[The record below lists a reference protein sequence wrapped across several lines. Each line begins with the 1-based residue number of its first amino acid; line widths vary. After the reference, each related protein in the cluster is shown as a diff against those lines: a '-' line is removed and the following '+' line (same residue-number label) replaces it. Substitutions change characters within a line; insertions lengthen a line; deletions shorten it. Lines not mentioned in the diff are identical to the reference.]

1 MKLNSN
7 LSIGIKR
14 ISTVLVLAILLLCS
28 SCNNSLTY
36 ESQINN
42 TSKKIVEAFDKKD
55 EHLLK
60 SLLHKD
66 VLDTNSNIDEQI
78 EKAFDM
84 YKGESI
90 SYNNLGFEAR
100 EINNNMVH
108 KVEYAQLTVET
119 DEDVYYIEYSFNVR
133 DDAHPEREG
142 VYTIKLLPKSI
153 FDEYTQYG
161 LENDANQA
169 IEEEPFEMRWGGSVE
184 DYKKYGLG
192 VFAYTRNDIA
202 KSYYKQNGK
211 RMPVADPSE

>member
-36 ESQINN
+36 ESQIDN
-42 TSKKIVEAFDKKD
+42 TSKKIVAAFDKKD
-55 EHLLK
+55 EDLLK

-66 VLDTNSNIDEQI
+66 VIDTNSNLDEQI

-100 EINNNMVH
+100 EINNNRVH

-192 VFAYTRNDIA
+192 VFAYTRNDIMDA
-202 KSYYKQNGK
+202 YYKKNGK
-211 RMPVADPSE
+211 QMPLKSMP